1 MAIKP
6 DGPQKILIRLAVL
19 ALAATTALLFGSSAF
34 GQNSAKPT
42 EANGIS
48 AIALQTDGQPPPAG
62 AGRLSLT
69 EEERAWLHGHS
80 VIRVTHDPAWAPIEF
95 TDPKDNPSG
104 LAESYLQLV
113 EKRLGITF
121 ERVPDL
127 SWQEGM
133 VRLQRRDL
141 DMTSCLS
148 KTPERGKFLS
158 FTQPYLNIPIVILA
172 REAIT
177 YIGDMRELS
186 GHKVAV
192 VDGYA
197 LVEWLSRD
205 FPDIHLVKVQTVE
218 EGLHSLR
225 RGDVS
230 CFIDSLL
237 VISHYLAKLR
247 ANDLKIA
254 GISPYEYALSMAVRK
269 DWPILAGI
277 LQKAIDS
284 ISPEERTAIYRQWVP
299 NLYEPDFD
307 YRLFGQVLAVFLAA
321 LAGLIFWIR
330 KLTGEIRQRKQVEER
345 LAGANRLLQTIVNT
359 APMRIFW
366 KDRES
371 RYLGCNLAFARDAG
385 LAHPE
390 ELISKDDYQLPWKEQ
405 AGQFRADDGL
415 VIDTGLAKLAYE
427 EQLASS
433 DGELLW
439 IRTSK
444 VPLRNEQQDII
455 GMLGIY
461 EDITE
466 RKQLKAQL
474 VQAQKMEAIGQLA
487 GGVAHDFNNKLA
499 VILGYA
505 ELALMQTSEIQ
516 PLYHPLQQIQQAAES
531 SAGLTRQL
539 LAFARR
545 QPVVPK
551 VLDLNKNIHGL
562 LQMLHR
568 LIGVN
573 IELVWRPG
581 ADLWPVRMD
590 PTQMD
595 QVLAN
600 LSVNARD
607 AISGGGRLTIE
618 TANLTIDGA
627 DCAAYPGCTPG
638 DYVSLTV
645 SDNGCGMD
653 AATQAKI
660 FEPFFTTKEVG
671 KGTGLGLS
679 TVFGIVQQN
688 EGVIKV
694 FSQPEQGTSFTIY
707 LPRYAGTEEPLEP
720 QPSAA
725 YPPKRTECILL
736 VDDDPSIRGTV
747 AMMLDTLGY
756 RVVEARSP
764 AEAIDLAEQHADEIR
779 LLITDVIMPE
789 INGRDLAMR
798 LAPNHPDLKCLFM
811 SGYSAS
817 VIAPHGVLEKGG
829 QFIQKPFTLD
839 ELSSKVREALGIL

>member
-1 MAIKP
+1 MITKT
-6 DGPQKILIRLAVL
+6 DGPQKIRIRLAVF
-19 ALAATTALLFGSSAF
+19 ALAAATALVVGSSAY
-34 GQNSAKPT
+34 GQKSTRST
-42 EANGIS
+42 EAKGS
-48 AIALQTDGQPPPAG
+48 SMVALEADTQSPPAG
-62 AGRLSLT
+62 AGRLPLT
-69 EEERAWLHGHS
+69 EEERAWLRSHS
-80 VIRVTHDPAWAPIEF
+80 RIRVSQDPAWAPIEF
-95 TDPKDNPSG
+95 ADAGENPSG
-104 LAESYLQLV
+104 IAESYLQLV
-113 EKRLGITF
+113 EQRLGITF
-121 ERVPDL
+121 ERVPGL

-133 VRLQRRDL
+133 ARLQRRDI
-141 DMTSCLS
+141 DMTICLS
-148 KTPERGKFLS
+148 KTPERIQFLS
-158 FTQPYLNIPIVILA
+158 FTKPYLKIPIVILA
-172 REAIT
+172 REAVT

-186 GHKVAV
+186 EHKVAV

-197 LVEWLSRD
+197 LAEWISRD
-205 FPDIHLVKVQTVE
+205 FPDIHLVKVKTVE
-218 EGLHSLR
+218 DGLHRLQ
-225 RGDVS
+225 RGEVS
-230 CFIDSLL
+230 CFVDNLL

-254 GISPYEYALSMAVRK
+254 GISPYEYAQSMAVRK
-269 DWPILAGI
+269 DWPMLALI

-299 NLYEPDFD
+299 NLYEPSFD
-307 YRLFGQVLAVFLAA
+307 YRLFWRLLAIFSVSLV
-321 LAGLIFWIR
+321 GLIFWIR
-330 KLTGEIRQRKQVEER
+330 KLTGEIKQRKLAEEN

-371 RYLGCNLAFARDAG
+371 RYLGCNLAFTRDAG
-385 LAHPE
+385 LSNPE
-390 ELISKDDYQLPWKEQ
+390 ELIGKDDYQLPWKEQ
-405 AGQFRADDGL
+405 AGKFRADDGQ

-444 VPLRNEQQDII
+444 VPLRNEQQEII

-466 RKQLKAQL
+466 RKQLKGQL
-474 VQAQKMEAIGQLA
+474 IQAQKMEAIGQLA

-505 ELALMQTSEIQ
+505 DLALMQTSEDQ
-516 PLYHPLQQIQQAAES
+516 PLFHPLQQIHKAAES

-551 VLDLNKNIHGL
+551 VLDLNINIHGL

-607 AISGGGRLTIE
+607 AMGGGGRLTIE
-618 TANLTIDGA
+618 TANITIAGA
-627 DCAAYPGCTPG
+627 DCAAHPGCTPG

-653 AATQAKI
+653 EALQAKI

-679 TVFGIVQQN
+679 TVFGIVKQN
-688 EGVIKV
+688 EGLIKV
-694 FSQPEQGTSFTIY
+694 YSQPGQGTSFKIY
-707 LPRYAGTEEPLEP
+707 LPRHAGTEAPLQS

-725 YPPKRTECILL
+725 YPQKGNECILL

-747 AMMLDTLGY
+747 AMMLETLGY

-764 AEAIDLAEQHADEIR
+764 AEAIDLAEQHANEIR

-798 LAPNHPDLKCLFM
+798 LAPDHPNLKCLFM
-811 SGYSAS
+811 SGYTAT
-817 VIAPHGVLEKGG
+817 VIAPHGVLEKGR

>member
-1 MAIKP
+1 MTPKP
-6 DGPQKILIRLAVL
+6 DGLQKLWSRLAFF
-19 ALAATTALLFGSSAF
+19 ALAAATVLLFGSAAF
-34 GQNSAKPT
+34 GQQATRPT
-42 EANGIS
+42 EAKGS
-48 AIALQTDGQPPPAG
+48 SMVAPETAPPSPPAG
-62 AGRLSLT
+62 ANRLPLT
-69 EEERAWLHGHS
+69 EEERAWLRSHP

-95 TDPKDNPSG
+95 TDPRDNPSG

-113 EKRLGITF
+113 EARLGITF

-133 VRLQRRDL
+133 VRLQRRDI

-247 ANDLKIA
+247 ANDLKIT

-284 ISPEERTAIYRQWVP
+284 ISLEERTAIYRQWVP

-307 YRLFGQVLAVFLAA
+307 YRLFWRVLAVFLAA

-330 KLTGEIRQRKQVEER
+330 KLTGEIKQRKRAEER

-385 LAHPE
+385 LSHPE
-390 ELISKDDYQLPWKEQ
+390 ELIGKDDYQFPWKEQ
-405 AGQFRADDGL
+405 AEKFRGDDEQ
-415 VIDTGLAKLAYE
+415 VIDTGVAKLAYE
-427 EQLASS
+427 EQLASP

-444 VPLRNEQQDII
+444 VPLRNEQQEII

-474 VQAQKMEAIGQLA
+474 MQAQKMEAIGQLA

-505 ELALMQTSEIQ
+505 ELALMQTSEAQ
-516 PLYHPLQQIQQAAES
+516 PLFHPLQQIQQAAES

-568 LIGVN
+568 LIGVD

-607 AISGGGRLTIE
+607 AMGGGRLTIE

-660 FEPFFTTKEVG
+660 FEPFFTTKDVG

-688 EGVIKV
+688 EGLIKV
-694 FSQPEQGTSFTIY
+694 FSQPGQGTSFKIY
-707 LPRYAGTEEPLEP
+707 LPRHGGTEEPLNP
-720 QPSAA
+720 QPSAVH
-725 YPPKRTECILL
+725 PQKGNECILL

-764 AEAIDLAEQHADEIR
+764 AEAIDLAEQHANEVR

-789 INGRDLAMR
+789 INGSDLAMR

-811 SGYSAS
+811 SGYTAS
-817 VIAPHGVLEKGG
+817 VIAPYCVLEKGG
-829 QFIQKPFTLD
+829 PFIQKPFTLD
-839 ELSSKVREALGIL
+839 ELSSKVREALGNL

>member
-1 MAIKP
+1 
-6 DGPQKILIRLAVL
+6 
-19 ALAATTALLFGSSAF
+19 
-34 GQNSAKPT
+34 
-42 EANGIS
+42 
-48 AIALQTDGQPPPAG
+48 
-62 AGRLSLT
+62 
-69 EEERAWLHGHS
+69 
-80 VIRVTHDPAWAPIEF
+80 
-95 TDPKDNPSG
+95 
-104 LAESYLQLV
+104 
-113 EKRLGITF
+113 
-121 ERVPDL
+121 
-127 SWQEGM
+127 
-133 VRLQRRDL
+133 
-141 DMTSCLS
+141 
-148 KTPERGKFLS
+148 
-158 FTQPYLNIPIVILA
+158 
-172 REAIT
+172 
-177 YIGDMRELS
+177 
-186 GHKVAV
+186 
-192 VDGYA
+192 
-197 LVEWLSRD
+197 
-205 FPDIHLVKVQTVE
+205 
-218 EGLHSLR
+218 
-225 RGDVS
+225 
-230 CFIDSLL
+230 
-237 VISHYLAKLR
+237 
-247 ANDLKIA
+247 
-254 GISPYEYALSMAVRK
+254 
-269 DWPILAGI
+269 
-277 LQKAIDS
+277 
-284 ISPEERTAIYRQWVP
+284 
-299 NLYEPDFD
+299 
-307 YRLFGQVLAVFLAA
+307 
-321 LAGLIFWIR
+321 LIFWIR
-330 KLTGEIRQRKQVEER
+330 KLTREIKQRKRAEER

-385 LAHPE
+385 RSHPE
-390 ELISKDDYQLPWKEQ
+390 ELIGKDDYQFPWKEQ
-405 AGQFRADDGL
+405 AEKFRGDDEQ
-415 VIDTGLAKLAYE
+415 VIDTGVAKLAYE
-427 EQLASS
+427 EQLASP

-444 VPLRNEQQDII
+444 VPLRNDQQEII

-474 VQAQKMEAIGQLA
+474 MQAQKMEAIGQLA

-505 ELALMQTSEIQ
+505 ELALMQTSEAQ
-516 PLYHPLQQIQQAAES
+516 PLFHPLQQIQQAAES

-568 LIGVN
+568 LIGVD

-618 TANLTIDGA
+618 TANLTIDRA

-653 AATQAKI
+653 AATQARI
-660 FEPFFTTKEVG
+660 FEPFFTTKDVG

-688 EGVIKV
+688 EGLIKV
-694 FSQPEQGTSFTIY
+694 YSQPGQGTSFEIY
-707 LPRYAGTEEPLEP
+707 LPRHGGAEEPLQLQPAVAHP
-720 QPSAA
+720 Q
-725 YPPKRTECILL
+725 KGTECVLL

-747 AMMLDTLGY
+747 AMMLETLGY
-756 RVVEARSP
+756 RVMEAGSP

-789 INGRDLAMR
+789 INGSDLAKR
-798 LAPNHPDLKCLFM
+798 LAPKHPHLRCLFM
-811 SGYSAS
+811 SGYTAT
-817 VIAPHGVLEKGG
+817 VIAPHGVFEKDG
-829 QFIQKPFTLD
+829 QFIQKPFTLG
-839 ELSSKVREALGIL
+839 ELSNKVRAALGIL